1 MILLTTLNLLF
12 YRDCWWIPVYSN
24 LMFRKFRPQCVRH
37 LSFLFASSRFFYS
50 SVIDILFF
58 FNVFFVVV
66 KLHVK
71 EGCKYCKQASIRRFF
86 SLYRLWLSCV
96 CLSLS
101 QCFFLSLPFLSL
113 SVPSCIV
120 SAFFSLWLS
129 VLWVCVFGFLYC
141 LCLSVPISELFFCAS
156 VYICSSVQLSVLF
169 LPLCAPVSLHSFLM
183 SLFCFFLHPSM
194 SVLSTCSSSS
204 NFAWF
209 YYY

>member
-12 YRDCWWIPVYSN
+12 YRDCWRIPVYSN

-50 SVIDILFF
+50 SVVDILFF
-58 FNVFFVVV
+58 FTVFFVVV
-66 KLHVK
+66 KLHAK

-113 SVPSCIV
+113 SLCHLVSSLPFSLCGSLYCECVSLASYIV
-120 SAFFSLWLS
+120 SVSLCPCLSAFFLN
-129 VLWVCVFGFLYC
+129 VT
-141 LCLSVPISELFFCAS
+141 
-156 VYICSSVQLSVLF
+156 VLF
-169 LPLCAPVSLHSFLM
+169 LPSSLYV
-183 SLFCFFLHPSM
+183 CP
-194 SVLSTCSSSS
+194 
-204 NFAWF
+204 F
-209 YYY
+209 YL